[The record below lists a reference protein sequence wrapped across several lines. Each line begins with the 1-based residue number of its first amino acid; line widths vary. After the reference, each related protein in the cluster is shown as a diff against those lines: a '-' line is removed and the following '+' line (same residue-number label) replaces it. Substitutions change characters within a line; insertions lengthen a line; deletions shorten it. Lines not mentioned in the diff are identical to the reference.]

1 MSNTL
6 LLLWYNIFNKNII
19 CAKFI
24 WIAFFRAIMYIKIKI
39 PFEEIGVPD
48 AKKELMFSSGAESG
62 CDNLENWY
70 LIYFQDKLK

>member
-1 MSNTL
+1 
-6 LLLWYNIFNKNII
+6 
-19 CAKFI
+19 
-24 WIAFFRAIMYIKIKI
+24 MYIKIKI